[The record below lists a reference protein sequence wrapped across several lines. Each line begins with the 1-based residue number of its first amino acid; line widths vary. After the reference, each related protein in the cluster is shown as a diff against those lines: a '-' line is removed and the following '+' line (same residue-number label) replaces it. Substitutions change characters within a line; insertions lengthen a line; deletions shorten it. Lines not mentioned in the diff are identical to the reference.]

1 MHPGKSETFK
11 KQMVRREERTAERY
25 VHQLAKQ
32 IYAGLRNNTLDPRTH
47 ETFKWQRKRLA
58 LYEKAQLQTNP
69 DQAAPTFTVQQQ
81 KESDKGRVRKIKVKV
96 KRVLEMPY
104 CVQKLKLGKEWLEKF
119 MEFE

>member
-1 MHPGKSETFK
+1 MHPGKSQTFK
-11 KQMVRREERTAERY
+11 KQMVRRKERTAERY

-32 IYAGLRNNTLDPRTH
+32 IYDGLRNNKLDPRTH

-58 LYEKAQLQTNP
+58 FYEKAQLCIGTNMK
-69 DQAAPTFTVQQQ
+69 AVPTFTLQQQ

-104 CVQKLKLGKEWLEKF
+104 CV
-119 MEFE
+119 